1 MNTQRVLVLGI
12 ALVAAGAA
20 AFMVRSL
27 IGGGTP
33 QVQAMPAPP
42 PIAMSEVLVAS
53 SNLQPGQKLTP
64 DLVRWEKWPTTSV
77 DATFITH
84 AAVGSPDEAVKGTV
98 VRVPILAGQPVV
110 STSIVHG
117 DAGGIMAAMLTP
129 GMRAVSIVISAES
142 GAGGFIL
149 PNDRVDVILTRKFDG
164 TPPRVVSKAILSSV
178 RVLAVDQTFSQTK
191 DTKTVIGKTATV
203 ELSPEQAE
211 MISSAQG
218 AGQLSLALRPLGDNA
233 AVDDAAALSAR
244 KKKEYVD
251 TAGPVNVI
259 RYGMTAPA
267 APAQE
272 KIQ

>member
-1 MNTQRVLVLGI
+1 MNTQRVIVLGI

-64 DLVRWEKWPTTSV
+64 DLVRWEKWPTASV
-77 DATFITH
+77 DASFITY
-84 AAVGSPDEAVKGTV
+84 ASVGSPDEAVKGTV
-98 VRVPILAGQPVV
+98 VRVPILAGQPVI

-164 TPPRVVSKAILSSV
+164 TPPRVVSGAVLNSV
-178 RVLAVDQTFSQTK
+178 RVLAVDQTFSQAR

-203 ELSPEQAE
+203 EVTPEQAG
-211 MISSAQG
+211 MIYSAQG
-218 AGQLSLALRPLGDNA
+218 AGQLSLA
-233 AVDDAAALSAR
+233 
-244 KKKEYVD
+244 
-251 TAGPVNVI
+251 
-259 RYGMTAPA
+259 
-267 APAQE
+267 
-272 KIQ
+272 